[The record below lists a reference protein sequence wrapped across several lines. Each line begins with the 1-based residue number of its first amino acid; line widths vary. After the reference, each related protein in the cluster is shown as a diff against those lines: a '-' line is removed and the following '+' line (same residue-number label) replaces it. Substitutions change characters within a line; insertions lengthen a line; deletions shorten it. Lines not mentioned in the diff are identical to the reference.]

1 MRFIDSLCPPALL
14 YLLFVTIQ
22 IALDISFGMFV
33 VAGIKL
39 AVGIIGVV
47 VLDALCGVKLGV
59 VSWAIVAAPFIITS
73 LATAIAMGLDL
84 DRLALNTAKEHFTSF
99 TEGMQAK
106 KTETKP
112 KKKVNM
118 GSKSA
123 ESFTM
128 MPSELEE
135 RQEMDVDVS
144 EEVDYPFSTTTPY

>member
-73 LATAIAMGLDL
+73 LATAIAMGIDL

-99 TEGMQAK
+99 TEGMNAK
-106 KTETKP
+106 KKETKP
-112 KKKVNM
+112 KKKVQI
-118 GSKSA
+118 GSKST

-128 MPSELEE
+128 MPTELEE

>member
-73 LATAIAMGLDL
+73 LATAIAMGIDL
-84 DRLALNTAKEHFTSF
+84 DRLALNTAKEHFT
-99 TEGMQAK
+99 EKMHPK

-112 KKKVNM
+112 KKMVNM
-118 GSKSA
+118 GSKRT

-128 MPSELEE
+128 MPTELEE
-135 RQEMDVDVS
+135 RQEINADVS

>member
-22 IALDISFGMFV
+22 IALDISFGMFI

-39 AVGIIGVV
+39 VAGIIGVV

-73 LATAIAMGLDL
+73 LATAIAMGIDL
-84 DRLALNTAKEHFTSF
+84 DRLALNTAKEHFT
-99 TEGMQAK
+99 EGMNAK
-106 KTETKP
+106 KKETKP
-112 KKKVNM
+112 KKKVHI

-128 MPSELEE
+128 MPTELEE
-135 RQEMDVDVS
+135 RQEMDAEVS

>member
-73 LATAIAMGLDL
+73 LATAIAMGIDL
-84 DRLALNTAKEHFTSF
+84 DRLALNTAKEHFT
-99 TEGMQAK
+99 EKMQPK

-112 KKKVNM
+112 KKMVNM
-118 GSKSA
+118 GSKRT

-128 MPSELEE
+128 MPTELEE
-135 RQEMDVDVS
+135 RQEINADVS